1 MPLLMTDVA
10 AGSDAALRLQQN
22 MAAMPNVQQAQD
34 MAMQDARLK
43 LEQEQQNIQKTKFA
57 NIVAESGIKTDQDA
71 KDAIQKLVQTD
82 KWKAADTAGDDAAK
96 LRLQGAALITVGKY
110 DAGEKALAGADASD
124 LRQQQTESKRLDN
137 ERQKIMSVSSII
149 ESIPDDKVEES
160 IKNLPEGSL
169 KPVIDRVG
177 QANWDKFTPKEK
189 KAVVQNLMESANNK
203 LQEQKIASNVEI
215 AKIRARAQLEA
226 QIERNNH
233 TERMRGVTQDLN
245 VKMWGTVNSA
255 IERVQRDPATIK
267 ERERLDEE
275 VDKAQTAATKSA
287 MFSYTPEGSQEKFY
301 SKDAYDKYMQAVR
314 KRDKHIAAQLD
325 EEEALVNTLP
335 KEAGTLKQSQLDK
348 IARQRGTLQLEDPGK
363 KKAEAAPAKSDVPSG
378 AKTHDGYPARKN
390 ADGSYSTEV
399 SITVT
404 NPKLN
409 GGKPTNIPSLWE
421 GKEVDE
427 ETAVEKA
434 LASGK
439 KYESFSTI
447 PEAVKAAK
455 ERSKAGGAGAT
466 AESTKTTGAGTATSP
481 FSMPQSADQLVD
493 GSYYQTAKGTLVWDK
508 TSSTFIEPKITKED
522 TTKYTRSK
530 GVRGNWEYTRS
541 TRGMTKAEYAELD
554 KKKKE

>member
-1 MPLLMTDVA
+1 MPFLMSDVA

-22 MAAMPNVQQAQD
+22 MAAAPDVQQQQALAVQQQQ
-34 MAMQDARLK
+34 AN
-43 LEQEQQNIQKTKFA
+43 LERTKFA
-57 NIVAESGIKTDQDA
+57 NIVAETGIKTDQEA
-71 KDAIQKLVQTD
+71 KASMQKLMQTD
-82 KWKAADTAGDDAAK
+82 KWKAADAAGDEAAK
-96 LRLQGAALITVGKY
+96 LRLQGSALMEAGKY
-110 DAGEKALAGADASD
+110 DAAERAILAADSSD
-124 LRQQQTESKRLDN
+124 LKQQQIEAKKLDNQRQQ
-137 ERQKIMSVSSII
+137 IMAASSVL
-149 ESIPDDKVEES
+149 ESIPDDKVEET

-177 QANWDKFTPKEK
+177 QANWEKFTSKEK

-203 LQEQKIASNVEI
+203 LQEQKILANIEV
-215 AKIRARAQLEA
+215 AKIRAKSQLDA
-226 QIERNNH
+226 AIERNNH

-275 VDKAQTAATKSA
+275 VSKAETKALEATR
-287 MFSYTPEGSQEKFY
+287 FGSYTPEGSQQKFY
-301 SKDAYDKYMQAVR
+301 SKDAYDKYMQAIR

-325 EEEALVNTLP
+325 EEEALINTLP
-335 KEAGTLKQSQLDK
+335 KDAGTLKQSQLDK
-348 IARQRGTLQLEDPGK
+348 IAKQRATLQLEDPGTK
-363 KKAEAAPAKSDVPSG
+363 KKIEQPSNVPSG

-427 ETAVEKA
+427 NTAVEKA

-447 PEAVKAAK
+447 FEAVKAAK

-466 AESTKTTGAGTATSP
+466 SNKYTEQNPAKPTSKEEYDKLP
-481 FSMPQSADQLVD
+481 P
-493 GSYYQTAKGTLVWDK
+493 GSYYMQDGTLK
-508 TSSTFIEPKITKED
+508 RK
-522 TTKYTRSK
+522 K
-530 GVRGNWEYTRS
+530 G
-541 TRGMTKAEYAELD
+541 
-554 KKKKE
+554 